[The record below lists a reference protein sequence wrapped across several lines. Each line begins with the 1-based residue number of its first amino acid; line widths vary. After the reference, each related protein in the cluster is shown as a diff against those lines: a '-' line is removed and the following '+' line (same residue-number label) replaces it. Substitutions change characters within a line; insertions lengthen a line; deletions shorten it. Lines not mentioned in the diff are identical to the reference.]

1 MRKLFSLFVCTL
13 AAVSLSAQTVDKAT
27 VTSNADAAAKA
38 ATDLK
43 KVDTGEKAWKFDGS
57 LGLNAA
63 ATGLVNWAAGEIG
76 RAHV

>member
-38 ATDLK
+38 AGVKIQSVERNRLGAGACVK
-43 KVDTGEKAWKFDGS
+43 MRGS
-57 LGLNAA
+57 ISD
-63 ATGLVNWAAGEIG
+63 VKYQ
-76 RAHV
+76 